1 MRAYAAQ
8 AGVCVRPVIR
18 RVTDTATGDTRDIPI
33 RCGSTRDHVC
43 PSCAARARDLRITQC
58 REGWHLVDDP
68 LDRQSQTPGETVEVD
83 EVDEAPDADPA
94 ADDQPGDRRSRS
106 TRRRDDVSDLPRVAC
121 EARTVGRAF
130 TGRDGRTYRPSMF
143 VTLTLPSYGRVV
155 PGHGVPVDPASYDYA
170 RAARDAIAL
179 SRLLDRWVQ
188 NLRRCA
194 GYRVQYFAVVEGQRR
209 LAGHVHLAIRGA
221 IPRAV
226 LRQVTRATYASLW
239 WPATDHIAYPP
250 GGLMPV
256 WDATAARYL
265 DPATRAPL
273 PTWGEA
279 LDRLDRDP
287 TARPWHV
294 ARWGR
299 QVDVKGIVAPSP
311 EADRAVRYLTK
322 YLTKSISHT
331 YATVTDD
338 HGRPVT
344 TDPAMTAHV
353 DRLHEQLRYTPCG
366 PSCANWLRYGV
377 TPKDPGP
384 GLVPGRCPGRAHD
397 RENAGLGGRRV
408 LVSRHWS
415 GKTLTEHAA
424 DRAAVV
430 REALAAAGI
439 DAPAADRLA
448 ADQPGDDG
456 TARYRWEPVEVGEV
470 DYPAAVLQL
479 AHERHRWRRQYAAA
493 TAARAGRP
501 PDGPPDDT
509 GLSGPCGQ
517 PFGNHRRDDEHDQDD
532 RHDQEPEDAA

>member
-1 MRAYAAQ
+1 MRAYAVH
-8 AGVCVRPVIR
+8 AGVCVRPLVR
-18 RVTDTATGDTRDIPI
+18 RVVDTVTGDSQDVAI
-33 RCGSTRDHVC
+33 RCGSTREHAC
-43 PSCAARARDLRITQC
+43 PSCATRARDLRITQC

-68 LDRQSQTPGETVEVD
+68 LDQDLSPGETVTD
-83 EVDEAPDADPA
+83 DDTDDTLDASGTDADVK
-94 ADDQPGDRRSRS
+94 DRTGDRRARS
-106 TRRRDDVSDLPRVAC
+106 TRRRDDVADLPRVPC
-121 EARTVGRAF
+121 ETRTVGRTF

-143 VTLTLPSYGRVV
+143 ITLTLPSYGRVV
-155 PGHGVPVDPASYDYA
+155 PGRGVPVDSSSYDYR
-170 RAARDAIAL
+170 RAARDAVAL

-209 LAGHVHLAIRGA
+209 LAGHVHLALRGA

-226 LRQVTRATYASLW
+226 LREVTRATYASLW
-239 WPATDHIAYPP
+239 WPPTDRVVYPD
-250 GGLMPV
+250 GGPAPV
-256 WDATAARYL
+256 WDATSGRYL
-265 DPATRAPL
+265 DRATRTAL
-273 PTWGEA
+273 PTWDEA

-287 TARPWHV
+287 AAGPWHV

-299 QVDVKGIVAPSP
+299 QVDVKGIVAPSL

-331 YATVTDD
+331 HAALTDD
-338 HGRPVT
+338 RGRLVE

-353 DRLHEQLRYTPCG
+353 DRLADELRYTPCG

-384 GLVPGRCPGRAHD
+384 GLIPGRCPGRAHD

-415 GKTLTEHAA
+415 GKTLDEHAA

-439 DAPAADRLA
+439 DAPQADRMA
-448 ADQPGDDG
+448 AAALDEDGDP
-456 TARYRWEPVEVGEV
+456 RYRWEPVEPGEA
-470 DYPAAVLQL
+470 DYGAAVLDL
-479 AHERHRWRRQYAAA
+479 ARERHRWRREYGQAKALL
-493 TAARAGRP
+493 AARE
-501 PDGPPDDT
+501 GPP
-509 GLSGPCGQ
+509 GACGQ
-517 PFGNHRRDDEHDQDD
+517 PLGNASPSRNVR
-532 RHDQEPEDAA
+532 AA